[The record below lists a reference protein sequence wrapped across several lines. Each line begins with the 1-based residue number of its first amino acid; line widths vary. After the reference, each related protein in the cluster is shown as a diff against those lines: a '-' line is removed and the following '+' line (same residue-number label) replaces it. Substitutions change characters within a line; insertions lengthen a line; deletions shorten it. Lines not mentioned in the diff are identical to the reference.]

1 VPVGGATM
9 GGTADCRSGR
19 ENEQMDNMLGSQVN
33 GHMCM
38 CVEVWCIKKRGL
50 IASTVESMCLN
61 QQTLV
66 LLIGFKKTWLPK

>member
-50 IASTVESMCLN
+50 IASTVESMCLESTN
-61 QQTLV
+61 TRTADWFQEDMV
-66 LLIGFKKTWLPK
+66 A